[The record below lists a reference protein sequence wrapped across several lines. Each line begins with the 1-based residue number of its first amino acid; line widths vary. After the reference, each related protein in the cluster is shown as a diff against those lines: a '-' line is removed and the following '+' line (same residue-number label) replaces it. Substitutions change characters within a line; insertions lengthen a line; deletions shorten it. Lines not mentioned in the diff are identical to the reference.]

1 MAQTAIELIKRRQ
14 EEVMAEAVAE
24 SNDALKRLGIEPVDP
39 NISSSD
45 IMGMEEMDMN
55 LDVDREEE

>member
-1 MAQTAIELIKRRQ
+1 MNKQIVELIKRRQ

-55 LDVDREEE
+55 LDIDREED